1 MAMAAVRNVH
11 DYNGNIQTAI
21 NSLPA
26 SGGEVYIPAGSYII
40 SSAITLNDNILLRGA
55 GRSTILTLTN
65 NASANTNVISVTS
78 KNNIHIK
85 DLCIDGNKA
94 NNINANLY
102 GIKYDIV
109 NNGRIENCYL
119 TNVKDVGIQIARSSG
134 VTIFNNHIFDNGSNA
149 GILMQ
154 NGTVHSTITNNV
166 LGRMGAPF
174 GNAIFVDG
182 TTAGVSDIIVANNQ
196 CFDYYDVGIE
206 VGGTDQTNNN
216 VIIANNVCTSGLCG
230 ILVRRTNNAIVKNN
244 IVRNAFSSHGI
255 SVYGDSIEATN
266 IVIEGNQ
273 VHMGSGPN
281 IKCIDGN
288 GGSDMIIANNVCIS
302 GGGVRIQ
309 ASASN
314 RIKVDN
320 NIIKRSSIHGLVIS
334 NTDETIVTK
343 NLITDNDGIGINLT
357 HSSTINNAVI
367 SDNIVARN
375 KLDGI
380 QLYNLSNYIVNGNL
394 IFNNGSAGYVRDGL
408 ILSVCNK
415 GIITGNKVY
424 DTQSPKLQTNGIKES
439 GASDYNLFNGNSCMG
454 NSGLGISLIANNNSI
469 IVNNFTSGT

>member
-166 LGRMGAPF
+166 LGRMGAPY

-244 IVRNAFSSHGI
+244 IIRNAFSSHGI

-288 GGSDMIIANNVCIS
+288 GGSDMLIANNVCIS

-314 RIKVDN
+314 RIRVDN
-320 NIIKRSSIHGLVIS
+320 NIIKRSSTHGIVIN
-334 NTDETIVTK
+334 NTEECFVDGNT
-343 NLITDNDGIGINLT
+343 ITDNYGIGLQLT
-357 HSSTINNAVI
+357 HGVAMNNAIVTG
-367 SDNIVARN
+367 NIVSRN
-375 KLDGI
+375 LLDGI
-380 QLYNLSNYIVNGNL
+380 QFFNINNYTLTNNVV
-394 IFNNGSAGYVRDGL
+394 FNNGSPGVTRDG
-408 ILSVCNK
+408 ILLSATSSGTV
-415 GIITGNKVY
+415 IGNRVY
-424 DTQSPKLQTNGIKES
+424 DTQNPKLQQNGIKES
-439 GASDYNLFNGNSCMG
+439 GTSNYNVYVGNILAG
-454 NSGLGISLIANNNSI
+454 NSGAALTILGVSSISGNNI
-469 IVNNFTSGT
+469 Y